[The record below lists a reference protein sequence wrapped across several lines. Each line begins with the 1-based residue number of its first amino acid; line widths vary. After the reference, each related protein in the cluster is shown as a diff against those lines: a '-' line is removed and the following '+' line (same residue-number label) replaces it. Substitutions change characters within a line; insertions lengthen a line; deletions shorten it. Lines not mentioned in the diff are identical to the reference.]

1 MIGIYGVLS
10 YLVKQ
15 RTREIGIRIALGA
28 QREAITRMVVW
39 QGMRIAGVGM
49 LLGTIA
55 ALGLVR
61 LMASLLYETS
71 ATDPATFAFVT
82 GILALAALLACF
94 QPAFLAA
101 RADPMVA
108 LRHE

>member
-1 MIGIYGVLS
+1 M
-10 YLVKQ
+10 
-15 RTREIGIRIALGA
+15 ALGA
-28 QREAITRMVVW
+28 QRDAITRMVVW
-39 QGMRIAGVGM
+39 QGMRIAGAGM

-61 LMASLLYETS
+61 LMTSLLYETS
-71 ATDPATFAFVT
+71 ATDPLTFALVT
-82 GILALAALLACF
+82 AILALAALLACF

-101 RADPMVA
+101 RADPMAA